1 MNRTLQFE
9 QIESLVHHARKVLV
23 VSDYDGTL
31 APIAPTPAMAFLPGA
46 LAAVRIR
53 AQTLSKHPLVII
65 GPFEG
70 VTLHDSSSG
79 DDLLLKKVDRQ
90 PGRL

>member
-31 APIAPTPAMAFLPGA
+31 AGDCAYAGHGFLA
-46 LAAVRIR
+46 
-53 AQTLSKHPLVII
+53 
-65 GPFEG
+65 
-70 VTLHDSSSG
+70 
-79 DDLLLKKVDRQ
+79 
-90 PGRL
+90 